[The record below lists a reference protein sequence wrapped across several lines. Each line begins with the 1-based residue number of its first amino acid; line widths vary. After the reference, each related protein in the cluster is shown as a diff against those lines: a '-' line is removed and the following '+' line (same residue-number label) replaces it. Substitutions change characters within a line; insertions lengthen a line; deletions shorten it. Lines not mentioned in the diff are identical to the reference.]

1 MPKWLKTLLKSLG
14 ALVLLILLLVF
25 GIFLYITYHKDK
37 LLKLVNTE
45 LNKQIDGTVSI
56 GDMSPQ
62 FFKQFPDVAL
72 GLKNVIIR
80 DKQFTR
86 HHHTLLDAKDFSV
99 SVNAADL
106 VKGIIKINH
115 VDINNATIDLF
126 TDSTGYSNTSIFKH
140 QSKKDT
146 TSSSGSSS
154 AQLEKLG
161 LTNVQLKI
169 EDKKAGK
176 LYDFVVN
183 NLNARLSYPD
193 TGWHAAVHLD
203 VTAKSMAFSVS
214 HGSFIKGKAVEGDI
228 DAGFNEKS
236 GKINL
241 FSDALDIGDDPF
253 QINAVLNTSRPGTD
267 FAFHIFAKQLLWRHA
282 SSLLSQN
289 ITVKLNMFNMAKPID
304 VHAIISGNFS
314 GGDPFLYITAKVR
327 NNTVS
332 IPGSAIGDCS
342 FDGVFTNNLV
352 PGKGLTDENSVI
364 KLINFKG
371 SYKHIPFQIDTG
383 SIINLTNPIAT
394 GNFRTVFPVSDL
406 NELTEGKIA
415 RFGKGTA
422 SVNLRYRADIVNYRI
437 NKPIVRGHI
446 GLQNADIHNLV
457 GNMSLK
463 QTSLNL
469 DFVGNDLVLSNF
481 RIKTGKSIV
490 MLNGR
495 ANNILNLYYNSP
507 EKIVLTLNI
516 RSPQMY
522 LAEFIG
528 FLGGDENHSASK
540 RTSNS
545 GDAVTQLSN
554 VFQKGNAEMHL
565 NIDNL
570 HYNKMLA
577 TDVHANLLASSG
589 RITIQQVGLK
599 TAGGTLRLDG
609 NIEKGGTL
617 NKVTLNTVVSNV
629 NIHDFFYGF
638 DNFGLSGLTY
648 ENLQGELSAK
658 TAITAAIN
666 NQASLLPQ
674 SINGNV
680 DVSLRNGALLNFKP
694 LISVGKF
701 AFPFRNLKNITIPK
715 LDAHFFV
722 HDEKIDISPLQIS
735 SSVLNVDVA
744 GVYGLKNGTDITM
757 DVPLR
762 NPKGDTSIT
771 DQAKLQKKRFR
782 GIVLHLRAKADEQ
795 GKISIG
801 FNKKKDSE

>member
-1 MPKWLKTLLKSLG
+1 MPKWLKIILKSLG
-14 ALVLLILLLVF
+14 VLVTLVMLLIL
-25 GIFLYITYHKDK
+25 GIFLYITYNKDK
-37 LLKLVNTE
+37 FLKLVNTE
-45 LNKQIDGTVSI
+45 LNKRIDGTVSI
-56 GDMSPQ
+56 GGLSPQ
-62 FFKQFPDVAL
+62 FFKQFPDVSL
-72 GLKNVIIR
+72 GLKNVVIR
-80 DKQFTR
+80 DKEFAR
-86 HHHTLLDAKDFSV
+86 HHHTLLDAQDFSV
-99 SVNAADL
+99 SVHASDL
-106 VKGIIKINH
+106 VKGTIKINH
-115 VDINNATIDLF
+115 VDISNATIDLF
-126 TDSTGYSNTSIFKH
+126 TDSTGYSNTSLFKH
-140 QSKKDT
+140 QAKKDT
-146 TSSSGSSS
+146 SQSSGSTS
-154 AQLEKLG
+154 AELEKLG
-161 LTNVQLKI
+161 LTNVHLKI
-169 EDKKAGK
+169 DNQKAGK

-183 NLNARLSYPD
+183 NLSGNLSYPD
-193 TGWHAAVHLD
+193 TGWHANLHLD
-203 VTAKSMAFSVS
+203 VAAKSMAFSVS
-214 HGSFIKGKAVEGDI
+214 HGSFIKGKAVEGDVE
-228 DAGFNEKS
+228 AGYNEKS

-253 QINAVLNTSRPGTD
+253 QVSAVLNTAKPGTD

-282 SSLLSQN
+282 SALLSQN
-289 ITVKLNMFNMAKPID
+289 ISIKLNMFNMAKPID

-314 GGDPFLYITAKVR
+314 GGDPFLYITATVR

-332 IPGSAIGDCS
+332 LPGNAIDDCS

-364 KLINFKG
+364 RLSHLKG
-371 SYKHIPFQIDTG
+371 TYKHIPFQIDTG
-383 SIINLTNPIAT
+383 NIINLTNPIAT
-394 GNFRTVFPVSDL
+394 GNFHTVFPVSGL
-406 NELTEGKIA
+406 NALTEGKIA

-446 GLQNADIHNLV
+446 GLQNADINNLV
-457 GNMSLK
+457 GSLSLK
-463 QTSLNL
+463 QTSLDL

-481 RIKTGKSIV
+481 RIKTGRSTV
-490 MLNGR
+490 TLNGR

-507 EKIVLTLNI
+507 EKIVLTLNV

-528 FLGGDENHSASK
+528 FLGGDESHGSPK
-540 RTSNS
+540 RSSNS

-565 NIDNL
+565 TIDNL

-577 TDVHANLLASSG
+577 TDVHANLLASS
-589 RITIQQVGLK
+589 RRVAIQQVGLK
-599 TAGGTLRLDG
+599 TAGGTLSLNG

-617 NKVTLNTVVSNV
+617 NKVTLNSVVSNV

-638 DNFGLSGLTY
+638 DNFGLTGLTY
-648 ENLQGELSAK
+648 ENLQGSLSAK
-658 TAITAAIN
+658 TAITASVN

-674 SINGNV
+674 SVNGNV

-694 LISVGKF
+694 LISVGKY
-701 AFPFRNLKNITIPK
+701 AFPFRDLKNITIPK

-762 NPKGDTSIT
+762 NPKGDTAIV

-795 GKISIG
+795 GKIKIG
-801 FNKKKDSE
+801 FNKEKDTH